1 MFNKK
6 EKEIYDTL
14 VYIMLKIDD
23 KLKPEDIES
32 FRKNKFGKDITYSL
46 SFVKEIEIIKGFTFD
61 WTLSIQV
68 DGKYSESLLIDPDYR
83 HYKLTPLFGSKEFFE
98 LSPREEFE
106 RILEEI

>member
-14 VYIMLKIDD
+14 VYIMLKFDD
-23 KLKPEDIES
+23 KLNPGDIES
-32 FRKNKFGKDITYSL
+32 FKKNKIGNDVTYSL
-46 SFVKEIEIIKGFTFD
+46 SFVKEVEIIKGYTSD
-61 WTLSIQV
+61 WTLLIQV
-68 DGKYSESLLIDPDYR
+68 DGKYSEYLLMDQDYR
-83 HYKLTPLFGSKEFFE
+83 HYKLTKLFSSKEFFE